1 MLHRWNFQQKKQ
13 TKDQELSI
21 EFYPQGSLPSYLF
34 FWLLQTSWQPEL
46 SKHLC
51 YTGGILIW
59 GLVQQK
65 TSKMEMELT
74 ICSFAA
80 SSGYKEW
87 VTETSS
93 LARDRTIRGSVT
105 CKCAAKGAEKREKIL
120 KTWPRVLS
128 THSLTPAVSYQN
140 HLFHRS
146 SLTITNLSTEFC
158 SKNMKS
164 QGNYINSKTNYHSLG
179 LFFSKYL
186 YSKNYAN

>member
-1 MLHRWNFQQKKQ
+1 MFVTHSDKASSRLRVDKCSLLWFEVWWDEKGREAKYLNSLQKGSHALRHRKPNAPQVKLPRKTQ

-21 EFYPQGSLPSYLF
+21 AFYPQGSLLSNRF

-80 SSGYKEW
+80 SSAYKKW
-87 VTETSS
+87 ISKTSG
-93 LARDRTIRGSVT
+93 LARDRAISGSLT
-105 CKCAAKGAEKREKIL
+105 CKCAAKGAENREQRFSRRDRGS
-120 KTWPRVLS
+120 WALS
-128 THSLTPAVSYQN
+128 HS
-140 HLFHRS
+140 
-146 SLTITNLSTEFC
+146 
-158 SKNMKS
+158 
-164 QGNYINSKTNYHSLG
+164 
-179 LFFSKYL
+179 
-186 YSKNYAN
+186 

>member
-1 MLHRWNFQQKKQ
+1 MLHRWSFQQKKQ

-93 LARDRTIRGSVT
+93 LARDRTIRGSLT

-120 KTWPRVLS
+120 KTWPKVLS
-128 THSLTPAVSYQN
+128 THSLTHSCRFLPEPLVPQE
-140 HLFHRS
+140 
-146 SLTITNLSTEFC
+146 LSNNNKSEHWILLKKHEEPGKLYKF
-158 SKNMKS
+158 KNELS
-164 QGNYINSKTNYHSLG
+164 QFRLI
-179 LFFSKYL
+179 FF
-186 YSKNYAN
+186 